1 VFLPAH
7 LLHGVDQQM
16 HLGRRVSP
24 YVSA

>member
-1 VFLPAH
+1 MRLPAGG
-7 LLHGVDQQM
+7 LHGVDQQM